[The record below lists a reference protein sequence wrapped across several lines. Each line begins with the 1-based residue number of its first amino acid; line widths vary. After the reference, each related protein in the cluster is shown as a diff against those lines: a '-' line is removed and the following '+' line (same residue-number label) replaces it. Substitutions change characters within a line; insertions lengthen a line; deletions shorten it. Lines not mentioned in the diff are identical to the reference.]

1 MRAHPASGECQSR
14 MAEMLRGLEEVV
26 QIKDDIVVHTK
37 DKQHD
42 DRLRAMQDRL
52 VEFNITLRR
61 DKCSLGKS
69 SVKWFGHIFS
79 EQDMSMDMEKVE
91 NIRAWPEL
99 KDKAEVN
106 SFLQTVQFCA
116 PYMWMGKSETYSDV
130 TGPLRR
136 LSGRGTHFKQTKEC

>member
-1 MRAHPASGECQSR
+1 
-14 MAEMLRGLEEVV
+14 
-26 QIKDDIVVHTK
+26 
-37 DKQHD
+37 
-42 DRLRAMQDRL
+42 
-52 VEFNITLRR
+52 
-61 DKCSLGKS
+61 
-69 SVKWFGHIFS
+69 
-79 EQDMSMDMEKVE
+79 MDMENLE

-106 SFLQTVQFCA
+106 SFLQTVQFSA